1 MLDTNFVRNNL
12 ELVKRKVESKGTPFN
27 TQQFIELDA
36 RRRELITSVENIKSQ
51 KNKLAKE
58 IGSLKRQKADTLS
71 LEEQSKAFTAEI
83 EAVERQAAELEEQFN
98 ELILNIPNLPN
109 DLVPFG
115 RDAAE
120 NVVVREWGQKPSFAF
135 TPRPHWEL
143 GEINN
148 NLDFTRAGKITG
160 ARFAVYFNT
169 LAKLERL
176 LINLMLDTHTN
187 ENGYTEVLPP
197 FLVNDKSLIG
207 TGNLPKF
214 KEDLFKIENH
224 NFYLI
229 PTAEVPLTN
238 LYRDEVLNEE
248 ELPRCLVAYTPC
260 FRSEAGSY
268 GKDMRGIIRQHQFN
282 KVELLKFT
290 TPQTS
295 YEEHEK
301 LTQNAESILQ
311 KLNLHYRV
319 VLLCSGDMSFSS
331 AKTYDIEVWMPAR
344 GGYVEISSCSNF
356 EDFQARRAK
365 IKYKT
370 RDGKKEFVHTLNG
383 SGLAAGRTVAALME
397 NYQTDSGQ
405 IAIPEILK
413 PHFPGKDFL

>member
-12 ELVKRKVESKGTPFN
+12 ELVKGKVEAKGTPFN
-27 TQQFIELDA
+27 TQLFTELDA
-36 RRRELITSVENIKSQ
+36 KRRELITGIENIKSQ

-58 IGSLKRQKADTLS
+58 IGTLKRQKADTQA
-71 LEEQSKAFTAEI
+71 LEEQSKLLTTEI
-83 EAVERQAAELEEQFN
+83 EAVEKQSAELEQQFTD
-98 ELILNIPNLPN
+98 LILNIPNLYH
-109 DLVPFG
+109 DSVPIG
-115 RDAAE
+115 KDE
-120 NVVVREWGQKPSFAF
+120 TGNVVVRQWGQKPEFDF
-135 TPRPHWEL
+135 TPKPHWEL
-143 GEINN
+143 GEINQ
-148 NLDFTRAGKITG
+148 NLDFPRAVKITG
-160 ARFAVYFNT
+160 ARFAVYFDT
-169 LAKLERL
+169 LAKLERM
-176 LINLMLDTHTN
+176 LINLMLDTHTV
-187 ENGYTEVLPP
+187 ENGYIEVLPP
-197 FLVNDKSLIG
+197 FMVNDKSLIG

-214 KEDLFKIENH
+214 KDDLFKIENH

-238 LYRDEVLNEE
+238 LFRDETLNEE
-248 ELPRCLVAYTPC
+248 DLPKKFVAYTPC

-295 YEEHEK
+295 YQEHEL
-301 LTQNAESILQ
+301 LTLHAESILQ

-370 RDGKKEFVHTLNG
+370 KDGKKEFLHTING
-383 SGLAAGRTVAALME
+383 SGLAAGRTVAAIME
-397 NYQTDSGQ
+397 NYQTRSGK
-405 IAIPEILK
+405 IAIPDILK
-413 PHFPGKDFL
+413 KNFPGRDYL